1 MSRVVEITDIKE
13 LEKITK
19 NYPSNL
25 IIIDFSA
32 SWCMPCQTIKPV
44 FAELSKKY
52 ENCIFLKVDVDEAD
66 ELMEFFGPRSL
77 PTFILMKNGK
87 AFFKWSGSDEDTLK
101 RNIEKYMKFDVSK
114 LEETNSNNTNELNA

>member
-1 MSRVVEITDIKE
+1 MSRVVDISNIEE
-13 LEKITK
+13 LEKIAK
-19 NYPSNL
+19 NFPSNL

-32 SWCMPCQTIKPV
+32 SWCMPCQTIKPI
-44 FAELSKKY
+44 FAKLSKKY

-66 ELMEFFGPRSL
+66 ELMEFFSPTSL

-114 LEETNSNNTNELNA
+114 LEENNSNNQSNN